1 MLATLNEIV
10 RYRELL
16 TALTARELRARY
28 KQSVMGFLWAILMPA
43 IIISTGLVVRLVLSR
58 VSGEAVSGKDIA
70 AIAVKSLPWA
80 FFVASMRAGTL
91 SLVSNNALVTKIKF
105 PRLVFPLAAVLSALV
120 DMAVATPV
128 VVLTLIIIGIPLTWN
143 LLWVPVLLVVLIL
156 FTVGITVL
164 TSAANLFFRDVKYLV
179 EVVMTFAIFFTPV
192 LYDSS
197 MAGSYRSLLLINP
210 VAPVL
215 EGLKDAVVLGQPP
228 ELGWM
233 AYSIAAGIIIFTA
246 SVGFFHRLEPR
257 FAESV

>member
-1 MLATLNEIV
+1 MLGSLSELY

-28 KQSVMGFLWAILMPA
+28 KQSVMGFLWAILMPG
-43 IIISTGLVVRLVLSR
+43 IIISTGLIVRLVLSR
-58 VSGEAVSGKDIA
+58 ISGQAVSGQDIGS
-70 AIAVKSLPWA
+70 IAVKSLPWA
-80 FFVASMRAGTL
+80 FFVSAMRGGTL

-120 DMAVATPV
+120 DMGVATPV
-128 VVLTLIIIGIPLTWN
+128 VLIALIIIGVPVSFA
-143 LLWVPVLLVVLIL
+143 LLWVPILLLVLLL

-192 LYDSS
+192 LYDAS
-197 MAGSYRSLLLINP
+197 MAGHFRDLLMLNP

-215 EGLKDAVVLGQPP
+215 EGLKDAVVLGRQP

-233 AYSIAAGIIIFTA
+233 AYSIAAGILTFTA
-246 SVGFFHRLEPR
+246 SVGIFRRLEPR